1 MRVRIDG
8 IVYRVEEAL
17 EMDIDHKKKHSVEV
31 VVDRLV
37 ISEDIDR
44 PRLVDSLE
52 TALRLGKG
60 MVMVNDMLF
69 SEHFACEECGMN
81 LPEIEP
87 RIFSFNSPF
96 GACPSC
102 QGLGE
107 KLEVE
112 PKLVIPNSNVYIEEG
127 AIFPWARTSDKIGRH
142 GFFWWGLEDL

>member
-1 MRVRIDG
+1 
-8 IVYRVEEAL
+8 
-17 EMDIDHKKKHSVEV
+17 MDIDRKKKNSIEV

-37 ISEDIDR
+37 VSEDIDR
-44 PRLVDSLE
+44 HRLVDSLE

-69 SEHFACEECGMN
+69 SEHFACEECGIN

-96 GACPSC
+96 GACSGG

-107 KLEVE
+107 KLEVDL
-112 PKLVIPNSNVYIEEG
+112 KLVIPNPKLSI
-127 AIFPWARTSDKIGRH
+127 A
-142 GFFWWGLEDL
+142 